1 MNLGM
6 TSAVDRS
13 RKTMDADHFS
23 YQQSFVQP
31 CPQQGSFVCQLWQL
45 NGRYDFVDLVV
56 SFAFGTSL
64 LSFTRW
70 KLYKSSGIFWPCLKA
85 VASVIAQQNLLA
97 ESGRISHLG
106 FGHGLS
112 ENQVPQNW
120 MKIKAWAFHRD
131 RPHWYFKY
139 RNIEKIMWTIFEN
152 CHFVGGFIPIFSS

>member
-45 NGRYDFVDLVV
+45 NGLSMTLLIWFFRLLLV
-56 SFAFGTSL
+56 SL
-64 LSFTRW
+64 
-70 KLYKSSGIFWPCLKA
+70 SSALLDGNKA
-85 VASVIAQQNLLA
+85 VASVAQQNLLA
-97 ESGRISHLG
+97 ESGRISHW

-139 RNIEKIMWTIFEN
+139 RNIAKIVWTIFEN